1 MFWARPVS
9 RQNKP
14 AGQNQSDD
22 AHQNW

>member
-1 MFWARPVS
+1 MFWARHVS

-14 AGQNQSDD
+14 AGQNQIDV